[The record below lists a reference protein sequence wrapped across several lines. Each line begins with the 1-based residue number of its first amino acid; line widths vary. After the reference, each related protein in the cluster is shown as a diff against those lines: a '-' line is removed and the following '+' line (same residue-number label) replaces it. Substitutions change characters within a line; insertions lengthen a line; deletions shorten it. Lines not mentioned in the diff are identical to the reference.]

1 MADNSLRYRTSPVLS
16 RSRSSGAGDA
26 LGSDYAPASQSA
38 GSGHE
43 DPLAEL
49 ARLVGEADPFPAE
62 SYATSRQPG
71 DRDFGAATSARASW
85 DTNYQAESYQTEQHA
100 YAEHL
105 DAPALGDDGY
115 AQGAYDDQGAAARGY
130 AADGQANDWEAIVEE
145 EAYREQSAEE
155 ETYYADD
162 QHAADQAYADDQH
175 YAAYDDDQRYDDA
188 GVYPARAPIANKP
201 RARRGRMV
209 AITAILA
216 FAVLGTGGAYAFRTV
231 FAGGAPK
238 TPPIIKADT
247 SPTKMAAAPTDAN
260 SNKQLLD
267 RIADRGQ
274 NERMVPR
281 EEQPM
286 DLKPGGAPQIAG
298 NWPATQGAPAAAKPH
313 SMTDPRPVKTV
324 TIGPGA
330 GSAAPAPANG
340 AAPARAPT
348 TIDQALASR
357 APAPETPRT
366 ASANPNYVLQLSASN
381 TREEAQ
387 AALRSA
393 QSKYSDLLNGRHAQ
407 VKEKKSQS
415 PEKPTLYA
423 AQVGGFSSREE
434 AAQVCRQLVSAGGKC
449 YVP

>member
-16 RSRSSGAGDA
+16 RSRPSGAEDA
-26 LGSDYAPASQSA
+26 LGAEYAVSQSA
-38 GSGHE
+38 GGGYE

-49 ARLVGEADPFPAE
+49 SRLVGEADPFPAE
-62 SYATSRQPG
+62 SYATPRHPA
-71 DRDFGAATSARASW
+71 DRDFGATTSTRDSW
-85 DTNYQAESYQTEQHA
+85 NAGYQDEHYQPEQQA

-105 DAPALGDDGY
+105 DAPALADDRY
-115 AQGAYDDQGAAARGY
+115 AQAAYDDAGAARGY
-130 AADGQANDWEAIVEE
+130 TADGRANDWEAIVDQD
-145 EAYREQSAEE
+145 AYREQMAEE
-155 ETYYADD
+155 EGYYADE
-162 QHAADQAYADDQH
+162 QAADRAYADDQQ
-175 YAAYDDDQRYDDA
+175 YAAYEDDQQYDDSEDYA
-188 GVYPARAPIANKP
+188 ARAPIANKP

-209 AITAILA
+209 TVMAIVT

-231 FAGGAPK
+231 FAGGTPKAP
-238 TPPIIKADT
+238 PVIKADT
-247 SPTKMAAAPTDAN
+247 TPTKMAAAPTDAN

-286 DLKPGGAPQIAG
+286 DLKPAAPPQVATG
-298 NWPATQGAPAAAKPH
+298 WPSAPSAPAAGRSPSA
-313 SMTDPRPVKTV
+313 TDPRPVKTV

-330 GSAAPAPANG
+330 GAGAPAQPTAT
-340 AAPARAPT
+340 PTRAPT

-357 APAPETPRT
+357 APAAETHRT
-366 ASANPNYVLQLSASN
+366 ASAGNPNYVLQLSASN

-393 QSKYSDLLNGRHAQ
+393 QSKYSDLIGGRQAQ
-407 VKEKKSQS
+407 VREKKS